1 MDDNNSGTLDI
12 QEFWKALCDF
22 RLAISQEECR
32 ALFDKFDLNQNG
44 EVSYNELMSDV
55 AGEMNQFRKDLVLRA
70 FKKLDRD
77 GSGKIDMRD
86 L

>member
-1 MDDNNSGTLDI
+1 
-12 QEFWKALCDF
+12 
-22 RLAISQEECR
+22 
-32 ALFDKFDLNQNG
+32 LFDKFDLNQDG

-86 L
+86 I

>member
-1 MDDNNSGTLDI
+1 
-12 QEFWKALCDF
+12 
-22 RLAISQEECR
+22 
-32 ALFDKFDLNQNG
+32 
-44 EVSYNELMSDV
+44 MSDV
-55 AGEMNQFRKDLVLRA
+55 AGEMNQFRKDLALRA